1 MRKET
6 FLDLLSDIDDDLIE
20 EAEKVQK
27 GKQRNIMKYLAT
39 AACICVVL
47 GGSLIGSFVEY
58 SEEKMVKTSS
68 IKTTQKIANVK
79 DENITSDNKFNEK
92 ENSST
97 QSEKLKENQDT
108 KEARQEKKKQSDQS
122 KMSSKNNWYNGEG
135 TGEFV
140 FNKKVYRIVN
150 STEYLLSNSL
160 PIQIGVAD
168 VGSNL
173 ANNVYDTANNNIGN
187 VYEYKNESNKDV
199 DNKGLLI
206 VEDMN
211 GIYNL
216 AVEE

>member
-6 FLDLLSDIDDDLIE
+6 FLELLSDIDDDLIE

-27 GKQRNIMKYLAT
+27 KKTGNLIKYLAT

-47 GGSLIGSFVEY
+47 GGSFIGSFVEY
-58 SEEKMVKTSS
+58 SEEKIVKTSS
-68 IKTTQKIANVK
+68 IKTTQKIAQVE
-79 DENITSDNKFNEK
+79 D
-92 ENSST
+92 
-97 QSEKLKENQDT
+97 ENQDT
-108 KEARQEKKKQSDQS
+108 KEARQEKKKQSNQS
-122 KMSSKNNWYNGEG
+122 KMSGKNNWYNGEG

-187 VYEYKNESNKDV
+187 VYEYKNESNKEV